1 MRFRPPTAVPRNPT
15 FALDATAPLTRRQ
28 FLVAPVALLLLS
40 RLDLVGR
47 RRGPHE
53 HPDPRPGITAEH
65 VLPDAKLGSKRSAK
79 RAFAMVREIPE
90 IADGVYCYCDCDKS
104 MGHRSLLACFESDQA
119 VGCGMCRE
127 QMKLVYDLHRKG
139 KTLAEIREG
148 CDREFS

>member
-1 MRFRPPTAVPRNPT
+1 MAAPRNPT
-15 FALDATAPLTRRQ
+15 LALDSTAPLTRRQ
-28 FLVAPVALLLLS
+28 FVVAPVALLLLS
-40 RLDLVGR
+40 RLAPAVR

-65 VLPDAKLGSKRSAK
+65 VLADAKLGSKRSTK
-79 RAFAMVREIPE
+79 RAFAMAREIPE

-119 VGCGMCRE
+119 VGCAMCRE

-139 KTLAEIREG
+139 RTLAEIREE
-148 CDREFS
+148 CDREYT